1 MLVCAINGS
10 HRGSR
15 GATHRLL
22 ERMGAGVRGAGG
34 TWDPVQLAELRIEP
48 CRACNQCQ
56 RSGSFQCIYEDK
68 DQVRQVFE
76 RLAAADIVVYASPI
90 YVLGLSSLLRRFMER
105 FYSLAPIQGLRL
117 TESGLFFHAV
127 DRAICG
133 KPFVSLLV
141 CDNLEDLTVRNARD
155 GFRIL
160 SRFLDAP
167 QVGHLERRSAAAWTK
182 ALQGDDPAEK
192 QRAEAILESFE
203 TAGRD
208 LVTQGRIRPSTAR
221 AAGQPF
227 VQVPALVRL
236 ARHLP
241 FLRPRI
247 AQEIQRRAGTSTMGP
262 D

>member
-68 DQVRQVFE
+68 DQV
-76 RLAAADIVVYASPI
+76 
-90 YVLGLSSLLRRFMER
+90 
-105 FYSLAPIQGLRL
+105 
-117 TESGLFFHAV
+117 
-127 DRAICG
+127 
-133 KPFVSLLV
+133 
-141 CDNLEDLTVRNARD
+141 
-155 GFRIL
+155 
-160 SRFLDAP
+160 
-167 QVGHLERRSAAAWTK
+167 GHLERRSAAAWTK

-221 AAGQPF
+221 AAGKPF
-227 VQVPALVRL
+227 IKVPALVRL

-247 AQEIQRRAGTSTMGP
+247 AQEIQRRAGTITMGP